1 MYYWLCSF
9 HTLERQHEKTTPINA
24 FINLMDNYILPRKQA
39 ITVFFAFAFGYF
51 LSCLLRAITATL
63 SPVLTLE
70 FELMAADLGLLA
82 GGYFLGFASMQIPLG
97 YLLDKFGPKKIVS
110 SFLLI
115 AFIGTVS
122 FALAQS
128 FSGLLVSRILIGVGA
143 GACLMAPLTG
153 YRIWFAENQQQRVNS
168 WMLMIASLG
177 FLSST
182 LPVQLLLPTLG
193 WRWIFGGTAA
203 LILISIILILAI
215 IPKWNHQK
223 DESLENQLKS
233 GSLAD
238 VWKNKFFISVIPMG
252 LFNYGGLMAIQTL
265 WAGPW
270 MIRVAGY
277 TPLESATGLFWINI
291 TMLVSFFLWG
301 YFLPRITN
309 LGFSALKIL
318 TVGLPIS
325 FLVMLFIIIL
335 GSKAGAFYITLFI
348 LSSIFLSV
356 IQPAVGLSFQSHL
369 AGKALT
375 SFNLL
380 IFLGAF
386 IMQWFIGLVID
397 LVKSFGYTEIIGFKT
412 AFSVFLLLSLTS
424 YIFFLIINKNHIFFK
439 IKNM

>member
-1 MYYWLCSF
+1 M
-9 HTLERQHEKTTPINA
+9 E
-24 FINLMDNYILPRKQA
+24 NYILTKRQA
-39 ITVFFAFAFGYF
+39 ITVFFVFAFGYF

-115 AFIGTVS
+115 AFIGTLS

-128 FSGLLVSRILIGVGA
+128 FSGLLISRILIGVGVS
-143 GACLMAPLTG
+143 ACLMAPLTG
-153 YRIWFAENQQQRVNS
+153 YRIWFAENQQQRANS

-182 LPVQLLLPTLG
+182 LPVQLLLPSLG
-193 WRWIFGGTAA
+193 WRWLFGGIAG
-203 LILISIILILAI
+203 LILISIFLMLAF
-215 IPKWNHQK
+215 IPKWDHQK
-223 DESLENQLKS
+223 DESLENPVRQ
-233 GSLAD
+233 GSLSD

-318 TVGLPIS
+318 KLGLPVS
-325 FLVMLFIIIL
+325 FLVMLTIIII

-356 IQPAVGLSFQSHL
+356 TQPAVGLSFQSHL

-380 IFLGAF
+380 IFLGTF
-386 IMQWFIGLVID
+386 IMQWVMGLVID
-397 LVKSFGYTEIIGFKT
+397 LVKNFGYTEIIGFKA
-412 AFSVFLLLSLTS
+412 AFSFFLFLSLIS
-424 YIFFLIINKNHIFFK
+424 YIFFLIINKK
-439 IKNM
+439 S

>member
-1 MYYWLCSF
+1 M
-9 HTLERQHEKTTPINA
+9 E
-24 FINLMDNYILPRKQA
+24 NYILPKRQA
-39 ITVFFAFAFGYF
+39 ITVFFVFAFGYF

-115 AFIGTVS
+115 AFIGTLS

-128 FSGLLVSRILIGVGA
+128 FSGLLISRILIGVGVS
-143 GACLMAPLTG
+143 ACLMAPLTG
-153 YRIWFAENQQQRVNS
+153 YRIWFAENQQQRANS

-182 LPVQLLLPTLG
+182 LPVQLLLPSLG
-193 WRWIFGGTAA
+193 WRWLFGGIAG
-203 LILISIILILAI
+203 LILISIFLMLAF
-215 IPKWNHQK
+215 IPKWDHQK
-223 DESLENQLKS
+223 DDSLENPVRQ
-233 GSLAD
+233 GSLSD

-318 TVGLPIS
+318 KLGLPVS
-325 FLVMLFIIIL
+325 FLVMLTIIIL

-356 IQPAVGLSFQSHL
+356 TQPAVGLSFQSHL

-380 IFLGAF
+380 IFLGTF
-386 IMQWFIGLVID
+386 IMQWVMGLVID
-397 LVKSFGYTEIIGFKT
+397 LVKNYGYTEIIGFKA
-412 AFSVFLLLSLTS
+412 AFSFFLFLSLIS
-424 YIFFLIINKNHIFFK
+424 YMFFLIINKK
-439 IKNM
+439 S

>member
-1 MYYWLCSF
+1 M
-9 HTLERQHEKTTPINA
+9 E
-24 FINLMDNYILPRKQA
+24 NYILPRRQA
-39 ITVFFAFAFGYF
+39 ITVFFVFAFGYF

-122 FALAQS
+122 FALAEN
-128 FSGLLVSRILIGVGA
+128 FSGLLISRILIGVGVS
-143 GACLMAPLTG
+143 ACLMAPLTG
-153 YRIWFAENQQQRVNS
+153 YRIWFAENQQQRANS

-182 LPVQLLLPTLG
+182 LPVQLLLPAFG
-193 WRWIFGGTAA
+193 WRWIFGGIAA
-203 LILISIILILAI
+203 LILISIFLMLAF
-215 IPKWNHQK
+215 IPKWDHQK
-223 DESLENQLKS
+223 NESLDNQTSK

-270 MIRVAGY
+270 MVRVAGY
-277 TPLESATGLFWINI
+277 TPIESATGLFWINI
-291 TMLVSFFLWG
+291 TMLISFFLWG
-301 YFLPRITN
+301 YFLPKITN

-318 TVGLPIS
+318 KLGLPVS
-325 FLVMLFIIIL
+325 FLIMLMIIIL

-356 IQPAVGLSFQSHL
+356 TQPAVGLSFASHL

-380 IFLGAF
+380 IFLETENQLKGF
-386 IMQWFIGLVID
+386 IELISD
-397 LVKSFGYTEIIGFKT
+397 LILIFLGGSPSSYCVVPGNRNAGYCKENEKI
-412 AFSVFLLLSLTS
+412 VTS
-424 YIFFLIINKNHIFFK
+424 SPL
-439 IKNM
+439 

>member
-1 MYYWLCSF
+1 M
-9 HTLERQHEKTTPINA
+9 E
-24 FINLMDNYILPRKQA
+24 NYILPKRQA
-39 ITVFFAFAFGYF
+39 ITVFFVFAFGYF

-115 AFIGTVS
+115 AFIGTLS

-128 FSGLLVSRILIGVGA
+128 FSGLLISRILIGVGVS
-143 GACLMAPLTG
+143 ACLMAPLTG
-153 YRIWFAENQQQRVNS
+153 YRIWFAENQQQRANS

-182 LPVQLLLPTLG
+182 LPVQLLLPSLG
-193 WRWIFGGTAA
+193 WRWLFGGIAG
-203 LILISIILILAI
+203 LILISIFLMLAF
-215 IPKWNHQK
+215 IPKWDHQK
-223 DESLENQLKS
+223 DESLENPVRQ
-233 GSLAD
+233 GSLSD

-318 TVGLPIS
+318 KLGLPVS
-325 FLVMLFIIIL
+325 FLVMLTIIIL
-335 GSKAGAFYITLFI
+335 GSKAGSFYIALFI
-348 LSSIFLSV
+348 LSSIFLSET
-356 IQPAVGLSFQSHL
+356 QPALGLSFQSHL

-380 IFLGAF
+380 IFLGTF
-386 IMQWFIGLVID
+386 IMQWVMGLVID
-397 LVKSFGYTEIIGFKT
+397 LVKNYGYTEIIGFNA
-412 AFSVFLLLSLTS
+412 AFSFFLLLSLIS
-424 YIFFLIINKNHIFFK
+424 YIFFLFINNKS
-439 IKNM
+439 

>member
-1 MYYWLCSF
+1 
-9 HTLERQHEKTTPINA
+9 
-24 FINLMDNYILPRKQA
+24 MDNYILPKRQA
-39 ITVFFAFAFGYF
+39 ITVFFVFAFGYF
-51 LSCLLRAITATL
+51 ISCLLRAITATL

-128 FSGLLVSRILIGVGA
+128 FSGLLVSRILIGVGVS
-143 GACLMAPLTG
+143 ACLMAPLTG
-153 YRIWFAENQQQRVNS
+153 YRIWFAENQQQRANS

-182 LPVQLLLPTLG
+182 LPVQLLLPTFG
-193 WRWIFGGTAA
+193 WRGLFVGIAI
-203 LILISIILILAI
+203 LILISIVLMLAF
-215 IPKWNHQK
+215 IPKWDHQNE
-223 DESLENQLKS
+223 DESTEVITKT
-233 GSLAD
+233 GSLED
-238 VWKNKFFISVIPMG
+238 VWKNRFFISVIPMG

-301 YFLPRITN
+301 YFLPKITN

-318 TVGLPIS
+318 KLGLPIS
-325 FLVMLFIIIL
+325 FLIMLSIIIL

-356 IQPAVGLSFQSHL
+356 TQPAVGLSFQSHL

-380 IFLGAF
+380 IFLGTF
-386 IMQWFIGLVID
+386 IMQWIMGLVID
-397 LVKSFGYTEIIGFKT
+397 LVRGFGYTEIIGFKT
-412 AFSVFLLLSLTS
+412 AFSFFLFLSLTS
-424 YIFFLIINKNHIFFK
+424 YIFFLIMNKK
-439 IKNM
+439 S

>member
-1 MYYWLCSF
+1 M
-9 HTLERQHEKTTPINA
+9 K
-24 FINLMDNYILPRKQA
+24 NYILPRREA
-39 ITVFFAFAFGYF
+39 ITVFFVFAFGYF

-122 FALAQS
+122 FALAQN
-128 FSGLLVSRILIGVGA
+128 FSGLLVSRILIGVGVS
-143 GACLMAPLTG
+143 ACLMAPLTG
-153 YRIWFAENQQQRVNS
+153 YRIWFAENQQQRANS

-182 LPVQLLLPTLG
+182 LPIQLLLPSLG
-193 WRWIFGGTAA
+193 WRWIFGGIAA
-203 LILISIILILAI
+203 LILISIFLMLVF

-223 DESLENQLKS
+223 DESLENSERK

-291 TMLVSFFLWG
+291 TMLISFFLWG

-318 TVGLPIS
+318 KLGLPVS
-325 FLVMLFIIIL
+325 FLIMLIIIIL

-356 IQPAVGLSFQSHL
+356 TQPAVGLSFASHL

-380 IFLGAF
+380 IFLGTF
-386 IMQWFIGLVID
+386 IMQWVMGLVID
-397 LVKSFGYTEIIGFKT
+397 LVKTFGYTEIIGFKA
-412 AFSVFLLLSLTS
+412 AFSFFLFLSLIS
-424 YIFFLIINKNHIFFK
+424 YIFFLIINKK
-439 IKNM
+439 S

>member
-1 MYYWLCSF
+1 M
-9 HTLERQHEKTTPINA
+9 E
-24 FINLMDNYILPRKQA
+24 NYILPRRQA
-39 ITVFFAFAFGYF
+39 ITVFFVFAFGYF

-122 FALAQS
+122 FALAQN
-128 FSGLLVSRILIGVGA
+128 FSGLLVSRILIGVGVS
-143 GACLMAPLTG
+143 ACLMAPLTG
-153 YRIWFAENQQQRVNS
+153 YRIWFAENQQQRANS

-182 LPVQLLLPTLG
+182 LPIQLLLPAFG
-193 WRWIFGGTAA
+193 WRWIFGGIAA
-203 LILISIILILAI
+203 LILISIFLMLAF

-223 DESLENQLKS
+223 NESLDNQTSK

-238 VWKNKFFISVIPMG
+238 VWKNEFFISVIPMG

-270 MIRVAGY
+270 MVRVAGY
-277 TPLESATGLFWINI
+277 TPIESATGLFWINI
-291 TMLVSFFLWG
+291 TMLISFFLWG
-301 YFLPRITN
+301 YFLPKITN

-318 TVGLPIS
+318 KLGLPVS
-325 FLVMLFIIIL
+325 FLIMLIIIIL

-356 IQPAVGLSFQSHL
+356 TQPAVGLSFASHL

-380 IFLGAF
+380 IFLGTF
-386 IMQWFIGLVID
+386 IMQWVMGLVID
-397 LVKSFGYTEIIGFKT
+397 LVKTFGYTEIIGFKA
-412 AFSVFLLLSLTS
+412 AFSFFLFLSLIS
-424 YIFFLIINKNHIFFK
+424 YIFFLIINKK
-439 IKNM
+439 S

>member
-1 MYYWLCSF
+1 
-9 HTLERQHEKTTPINA
+9 
-24 FINLMDNYILPRKQA
+24 MDNFILQKKKA
-39 ITVFFAFAFGYF
+39 IIVFFVFAFGYF
-51 LSCLLRAITATL
+51 ISCLLRSITATL
-63 SPVLTLE
+63 SPILTSE

-115 AFIGTVS
+115 AFVGTVS

-128 FSGLLVSRILIGVGA
+128 FSGLLVSRILIGVGVS
-143 GACLMAPLTG
+143 ACLMAPLTG
-153 YRIWFAENQQQRVNS
+153 YRIWFAENQQQRANS

-182 LPVQLLLPTLG
+182 LPVQLLLPSLG
-193 WRWIFGGTAA
+193 WRWIFGGIAI
-203 LILISIILILAI
+203 LILISTFLMLSF
-215 IPKWNHQK
+215 IPKWNHQNE
-223 DESLENQLKS
+223 DEFSDNSIKFSSLL
-233 GSLAD
+233 D

-270 MIRVAGY
+270 MIRVVGY
-277 TPLESATGLFWINI
+277 TPLESAIGLFWINI
-291 TMLVSFFLWG
+291 TMLISFFLWG
-301 YFLPRITN
+301 YFLPKITN

-318 TVGLPIS
+318 KFGLPIS
-325 FLVMLFIIIL
+325 FLVMLSIIIL

-356 IQPAVGLSFQSHL
+356 THPAIGLSFKSHL

-380 IFLGAF
+380 IFLGTF
-386 IMQWFIGLVID
+386 IMQWIMGLVID
-397 LVKSFGYTEIIGFKT
+397 LVRGFGYTEIIGFKT
-412 AFSVFLLLSLTS
+412 AFSFFLFLSLNS
-424 YIFFLIINKNHIFFK
+424 YIFFLIFNKK
-439 IKNM
+439 PK

>member
-1 MYYWLCSF
+1 
-9 HTLERQHEKTTPINA
+9 
-24 FINLMDNYILPRKQA
+24 MDNYILPKKQA
-39 ITVFFAFAFGYF
+39 ITVFFVFAFGYF

-70 FELMAADLGLLA
+70 FDLMAADLGLLA
-82 GGYFLGFASMQIPLG
+82 GGYFLGFACMQIPIG
-97 YLLDKFGPKKIVS
+97 FLLDKFGPKKIVA

-115 AFIGTVS
+115 AFIGTIS

-128 FSGLLVSRILIGVGA
+128 FSGLLASRILIGVGVS
-143 GACLMAPLTG
+143 ACLMAPLTG
-153 YRIWFAENQQQRVNS
+153 YRIWFAENQQQRANS

-182 LPVQLLLPTLG
+182 LPVQLLLPALG
-193 WRWIFGGTAA
+193 WRWMFGGVAA
-203 LILISIILILAI
+203 LILISIVLMLAF
-215 IPKWNHQK
+215 IPKWDHQK
-223 DESLENQLKS
+223 DESLDSSSRL
-233 GSLAD
+233 GSFAD

-252 LFNYGGLMAIQTL
+252 LLNYGGLMAIQTL

-270 MIRVAGY
+270 MTRVAGY
-277 TPLESATGLFWINI
+277 SPLESATGLFWINI

-301 YFLPRITN
+301 YFLPKITN
-309 LGFSALKIL
+309 LGFSAFKIL
-318 TVGLPIS
+318 KLGLPLS
-325 FLVMLFIIIL
+325 FLVMLTIIL
-335 GSKAGAFYITLFI
+335 LGPKAGTFYIALFI

-380 IFLGAF
+380 IFLGTF

-397 LVKSFGYTEIIGFKT
+397 LVKGLGYSEIIGFKT
-412 AFSVFLLLSLTS
+412 SFSVFLLLSLIS
-424 YIFFLIINKNHIFFK
+424 YIFFLIINKKPLSVQHGK
-439 IKNM
+439 TT